1 MLSHTTN
8 PLRRVIVQLGTDP
21 SHPDQDDIMG
31 DLQSFLASVMP
42 DIRYRAS
49 LFVFRMDP
57 LYQFCGDD
65 DWEANAH
72 PKSRA
77 GLFAECLL

>member
-1 MLSHTTN
+1 
-8 PLRRVIVQLGTDP
+8 
-21 SHPDQDDIMG
+21 MG
-31 DLQSFLASVMP
+31 DRQSFPASVMP

-57 LYQFCGDD
+57 HYQFCGDD

-72 PKSRA
+72 PEKPCRIIRRMPVIAMQRIGKMRGAS
-77 GLFAECLL
+77 